1 MSETKQRFN
10 EYMTKRELKRRFL
23 INDKFIGRFFPT
35 PVKISTAKNSDK
47 LRDAWPVSVVE
58 EIMQRKKFQ
67 HDHYSTRGSEPNAKK
82 RKTVRNFLARPLL
95 RRIFEHGQCVYRTPA
110 VGKIRSY
117 CAEQVD
123 TLWEEVLRFENPHQY
138 YVDLSQKLW
147 DLKHDLISAHRAG
160 EQR

>member
-1 MSETKQRFN
+1 MTKTKQRFN

-35 PVKISTAKNSDK
+35 PVKISTSKNSNK

-82 RKTVRNFLARPLL
+82 RKTVRKAL
-95 RRIFEHGQCVYRTPA
+95 IRTSSINTCLNPCQTQAEILFFTSALPTA
-110 VGKIRSY
+110 VKPI
-117 CAEQVD
+117 
-123 TLWEEVLRFENPHQY
+123 TP
-138 YVDLSQKLW
+138 
-147 DLKHDLISAHRAG
+147 
-160 EQR
+160 